1 MGRRRL
7 GPGRGRLDPSRQQ
20 SWVCPRIQERPQW
33 GCSSCADPTGELGRC
48 SVTAH
53 HPDGVIVGVI
63 RSADLPWDGFG
74 RAPRR
79 HRSIGVTGRCRRRPA
94 TSRPRDGDPS
104 RRHTGRPSSSP
115 VVGSR
120 PSNMA
125 WNPATDASPCSPR
138 LRAPAPYHRPGPLAV
153 AGQVLLVV
161 GGELAGCSTPPDL
174 PRAWRCRPPPR
185 FLLAFVGASLVEA
198 LCLMALSEGRSVR
211 RM

>member
-104 RRHTGRPSSSP
+104 RRHTGGEQGGLAEAGRGRHQREPPTGTGIEEIKQLRAPHQPLIAHRDVQLCLEEDRPGRNGVGSTFVNAEAWSGHSSSP
-115 VVGSR
+115 KPWGPTSCDDQVSC
-120 PSNMA
+120 A
-125 WNPATDASPCSPR
+125 ASSM
-138 LRAPAPYHRPGPLAV
+138 HV
-153 AGQVLLVV
+153 A
-161 GGELAGCSTPPDL
+161 
-174 PRAWRCRPPPR
+174 
-185 FLLAFVGASLVEA
+185 
-198 LCLMALSEGRSVR
+198 
-211 RM
+211 

>member
-138 LRAPAPYHRPGPLAV
+138 LRAPAPYHRPGLSPWPDRYCWWSV
-153 AGQVLLVV
+153 ASSRGVVLLPTYRELGDV
-161 GGELAGCSTPPDL
+161 GHHPASSSPSLAP
-174 PRAWRCRPPPR
+174 AWWR
-185 FLLAFVGASLVEA
+185 
-198 LCLMALSEGRSVR
+198 LCA
-211 RM
+211 